1 MKLTYWIA
9 ECWGKDPDH
18 DIIDKTKRGAQEQV
32 AAATSAS
39 YSPVTKRTIEFKDS
53 FDLFQQATAPEGG
66 RGMGEQS

>member
-1 MKLTYWIA
+1 MKLTYWVA
-9 ECWGKDPDH
+9 QWWGIDPGH

-32 AAATSAS
+32 AAAKIAG